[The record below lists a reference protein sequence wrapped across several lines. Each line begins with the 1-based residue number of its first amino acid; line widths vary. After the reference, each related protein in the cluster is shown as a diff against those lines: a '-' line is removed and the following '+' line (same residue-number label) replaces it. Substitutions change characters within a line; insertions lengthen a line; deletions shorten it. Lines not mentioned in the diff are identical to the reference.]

1 VRAAIKQVIGRRVK
15 QTGAR
20 WRVRLANRMATL
32 CCTFHGDM
40 WTPYREHRL
49 N

>member
-1 VRAAIKQVIGRRVK
+1 MK

-20 WRVRLANRMATL
+20 WLVRRANRMATL
-32 CCTFHGDM
+32 CCTFHGDT
-40 WTPYREHRL
+40 WAPYWDHLL